1 MLIWILVAALVILY
15 YLFVIQAQNR
25 PAVTPTMSGMMSP
38 TAMTRMMSPDSM
50 TTRASR

>member
-25 PAVTPTMSGMMSP
+25 PTVTPTMTRMMSP
-38 TAMTRMMSPDSM
+38 TAMTRMMSPASM
-50 TTRASR
+50 ATPASR